1 MLAITE
7 NDVDK
12 PEGVGGVNGFGEI
25 GDGESGVLF
34 RELLLRGLLPK
45 LHNWR
50 TEIRIKFR

>member
-34 RELLLRGLLPK
+34 GELLLRGLLPK

-50 TEIRIKFR
+50 TEIRIRLR

>member
-7 NDVDK
+7 NDDDK

-25 GDGESGVLF
+25 GDGESSVLF
-34 RELLLRGLLPK
+34 GELLLRRLLPK